1 MVVVR
6 GCSTPYEIVWFDIVK
21 SESVPSGWSAL
32 LALQRAAH
40 ATLHVLSAELVDL
53 DLTPSEINALANL
66 ADGRAR
72 TVSEL
77 GAAAGTRPTTLTSV
91 LDRLERRGH
100 ITRGTRPG
108 DRRAVLVEL
117 TPSGQLA
124 ATTIRQ
130 AIADLEHR
138 ALDGLPHDAVAGLR
152 AALQALTEVP
162 S

>member
-1 MVVVR
+1 M
-6 GCSTPYEIVWFDIVK
+6 K
-21 SESVPSGWSAL
+21 SESVPSEWSAEWSAL
-32 LALQRAAH
+32 LALQRATH
-40 ATLHVLSAELVDL
+40 ATLHVLSVELADL
-53 DLTPSEINALANL
+53 DLTASEINALANL
-66 ADGRAR
+66 ADGRGR

-77 GAAAGTRPTTLTSV
+77 GAAAGARPTTLTSV

-100 ITRGTRPG
+100 ITRGARPG
-108 DRRAVLVEL
+108 DRRAVLIEL
-117 TPSGQLA
+117 TSSGQRA

-138 ALDGLPHDAVAGLR
+138 ALDDLPHDAVAGLR